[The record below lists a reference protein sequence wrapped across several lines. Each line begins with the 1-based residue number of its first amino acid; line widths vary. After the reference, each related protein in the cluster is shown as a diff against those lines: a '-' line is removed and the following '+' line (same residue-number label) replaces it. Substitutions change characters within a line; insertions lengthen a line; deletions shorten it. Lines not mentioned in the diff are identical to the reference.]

1 MNNFPRITIFLGVFS
16 LFLFSGTLLRAQQPK
31 TYERF
36 EFELQIDLLPKLDIE
51 INPEIRFS
59 NFLEFSELI
68 LQGGLRYKLFK
79 FLKLSG
85 YYRFIGDYINDEPE
99 YLHRFAFDAEPKYE
113 INRLELELRLRYANY
128 TDFAGETDNNKSYY
142 RYRLQAKYDIK
153 SFKFNPH
160 ISWELF
166 QKSDEKSV
174 YKGRYEIGVEYGFK
188 KNNEMEIFYFLQE
201 YYNKDK
207 LHHIIGVK
215 YQLKL

>member
-1 MNNFPRITIFLGVFS
+1 MNKFLRITALTGVLLLLQFS
-16 LFLFSGTLLRAQQPK
+16 ETLLHAQQPK

-36 EFELQIDLLPKLDIE
+36 EFELQFDLLPKLYLE
-51 INPEIRFS
+51 INPV
-59 NFLEFSELI
+59 
-68 LQGGLRYKLFK
+68 QGGLRYKPFK

-85 YYRFIGDYINDEPE
+85 YYRFIGDYTNDDPE

-128 TDFAGETDNNKSYY
+128 TDFARETSENRSYY
-142 RYRLQAKYDIK
+142 RYRLQSKYDIK
-153 SFKFNPH
+153 NFKFNPH

-166 QKSDEKSV
+166 QKSNEKSI

-188 KNNEMEIFYFLQE
+188 KNNELEIFYFLQD
-201 YYNKDK
+201 YYDNDK
-207 LHHIIGVK
+207 QHHIIGVK

>member
-1 MNNFPRITIFLGVFS
+1 ML
-16 LFLFSGTLLRAQQPK
+16 LLFSGTLLYAQQPK

-36 EFELQIDLLPKLDIE
+36 EFELQFDLLPKLYLE
-51 INPEIRFS
+51 INPEIRFA

-68 LQGGLRYKLFK
+68 MQGGLRYKAFK

-85 YYRFIGDYINDEPE
+85 YYRFIGDYTNDDPE
-99 YLHRFAFDAEPKYE
+99 YLHRFAFDAEPEYE
-113 INRLELELRLRYANY
+113 INRLELGLRLRYANY
-128 TDFAGETDNNKSYY
+128 TDFAGETGNNKSYY
-142 RYRLQAKYDIK
+142 RYRLQAKYDIRK
-153 SFKFNPH
+153 FKFNPH

-188 KNNEMEIFYFLQE
+188 KNNELEIFYFLQD

-207 LHHIIGVK
+207 LHHIIGIK
-215 YQLKL
+215 YQLQL

>member
-1 MNNFPRITIFLGVFS
+1 MNNFSRITSFTGLFS
-16 LFLFSGTLLRAQQPK
+16 LFLFLGTLLHAQQPI

-36 EFELQIDLLPKLDIE
+36 EFELQIDLLPDLDLE
-51 INPEIRFS
+51 INPEIRFG

-68 LQGGLRYKLFK
+68 LQGGLRYKPFK

-85 YYRFIGDYINDEPE
+85 YYRFIGDYTNGDPE

-128 TDFAGETDNNKSYY
+128 TDFARETVDNKSYY

-153 SFKFNPH
+153 NFKFNPH

-174 YKGRYEIGVEYGFK
+174 YKGRYEVGVEYGFK
-188 KNNEMEIFYFLQE
+188 KKNELEIFYFLQD

-215 YQLKL
+215 YQLEL

>member
-1 MNNFPRITIFLGVFS
+1 MNKFLRITALTGGC
-16 LFLFSGTLLRAQQPK
+16 LLLLFSGTLLYAQQPK

-36 EFELQIDLLPKLDIE
+36 EFELQFNLLPKLNLE
-51 INPEIRFS
+51 INPEIRFG

-68 LQGGLRYKLFK
+68 MQGGLRYKPFK

-85 YYRFIGDYINDEPE
+85 YYRFIGDYTNDDPE

-113 INRLELELRLRYANY
+113 INRLELKLRLRYANY
-128 TDFAGETDNNKSYY
+128 TDFAGETVDNKSYY
-142 RYRLQAKYDIK
+142 RYRLQSKYDIK
-153 SFKFNPH
+153 NFKFNPY

-174 YKGRYEIGVEYGFK
+174 YKGRYEVGIEYGFK
-188 KNNEMEIFYFLQE
+188 KNNELEIFYFLQD

-207 LHHIIGVK
+207 LHHIIGIK
-215 YQLKL
+215 YQLQL

>member
-1 MNNFPRITIFLGVFS
+1 MNNFFRITAFTGVFS
-16 LFLFSGTLLRAQQPK
+16 LFIFLGTLLHAQQPI

-36 EFELQIDLLPKLDIE
+36 EFELQIDLLPDLGLE

-59 NFLEFSELI
+59 NFMEFSELI
-68 LQGGLRYKLFK
+68 LQGGLNYKPFK

-85 YYRFIGDYINDEPE
+85 YYRFIGDYTNDEPE

-128 TDFAGETDNNKSYY
+128 TDFAGETGNNKSYY

-153 SFKFNPH
+153 NFKFNPH

-174 YKGRYEIGVEYGFK
+174 YKGRYEVGVEYGFK
-188 KNNEMEIFYFLQE
+188 KKNELEIFYFLQD
-201 YYNKDK
+201 YYNKDE

>member
-1 MNNFPRITIFLGVFS
+1 MNEFSRITVLTGVFLLLQFLGI
-16 LFLFSGTLLRAQQPK
+16 LLHAQQPK

-36 EFELQIDLLPKLDIE
+36 EFELQIDLLADLELE

-59 NFLEFSELI
+59 NFMEFSELI
-68 LQGGLRYKLFK
+68 LQSGLKYNPFK

-85 YYRFIGDYINDEPE
+85 YYRFISDYTNDEPE

-113 INRLELELRLRYANY
+113 INRLELELRLRYTNY
-128 TDFAGETDNNKSYY
+128 TDFAGETGENRSYF
-142 RYRLQAKYDIK
+142 RYRLQVKYDIRN
-153 SFKFNPH
+153 FKFNPH

-166 QKSDEKSV
+166 QKSNEKSF
-174 YKGRYEIGVEYGFK
+174 YKGRYEVGVEYGFK
-188 KNNEMEIFYFLQE
+188 KKNELEIFYFLQD

>member
-1 MNNFPRITIFLGVFS
+1 MNKFLRITALTGVLLLLQFS
-16 LFLFSGTLLRAQQPK
+16 ETLLHAQQPK

-36 EFELQIDLLPKLDIE
+36 EFELQFDLLPKLYLE
-51 INPEIRFS
+51 INPEIRFG

-68 LQGGLRYKLFK
+68 LQGGLRYKPFK

-85 YYRFIGDYINDEPE
+85 YYRFIGDYTNDDPE
-99 YLHRFAFDAEPKYE
+99 YLHRFAFDAEPKYK

-128 TDFAGETDNNKSYY
+128 TDFARETVDNKSYY

-153 SFKFNPH
+153 NLKFNPH

-166 QKSDEKSV
+166 QKSTEKSF
-174 YKGRYEIGVEYGFK
+174 YKGRYEVGLEYGFK
-188 KNNEMEIFYFLQE
+188 KNNELEIFYFLQD

>member
-1 MNNFPRITIFLGVFS
+1 MNNFSRITAFTGVFS
-16 LFLFSGTLLRAQQPK
+16 LLLFLGTLLHAQQPI

-36 EFELQIDLLPKLDIE
+36 EFELQFDLLPKLDLE
-51 INPEIRFS
+51 INPEIRFG

-68 LQGGLRYKLFK
+68 MQGGLRYKPFK

-85 YYRFIGDYINDEPE
+85 YYRFIGDYTNDDPE

-113 INRLELELRLRYANY
+113 INRLELKLRLRYANY
-128 TDFAGETDNNKSYY
+128 TDFAGETVDNKSYY
-142 RYRLQAKYDIK
+142 RYRLQSKYDIK
-153 SFKFNPH
+153 NFKFNPY

-174 YKGRYEIGVEYGFK
+174 YKGRYEVGIEYGFK
-188 KNNEMEIFYFLQE
+188 KNNELEIFYFLQD

-207 LHHIIGVK
+207 LHHIIGIK
-215 YQLKL
+215 YQLQL

>member
-1 MNNFPRITIFLGVFS
+1 MNEFPRITTLTGVF
-16 LFLFSGTLLRAQQPK
+16 LLLQFLGTLLHAQQPK

-36 EFELQIDLLPKLDIE
+36 EFELQIDLLADLDLE

-59 NFLEFSELI
+59 NLLEFSELI
-68 LQGGLRYKLFK
+68 LQGGLNYKPFK

-85 YYRFIGDYINDEPE
+85 YYRFIGDYTNDEPE

-113 INRLELELRLRYANY
+113 INRLELELRLRYTNY
-128 TDFAGETDNNKSYY
+128 TDFAGETGENRSYY

-153 SFKFNPH
+153 KFKFNPH

-166 QKSDEKSV
+166 QKSNEKSF

-188 KNNEMEIFYFLQE
+188 KKNELEIFYFLQD

>member
-1 MNNFPRITIFLGVFS
+1 MNEFSRIIALTGVF
-16 LFLFSGTLLRAQQPK
+16 LLLLFSGTLLHAQQPK

-36 EFELQIDLLPKLDIE
+36 EFELQIELLPDLDLE

-68 LQGGLRYKLFK
+68 LQGGLRYKPFK

-85 YYRFIGDYINDEPE
+85 YYRFIGDYTNDEPE

-113 INRLELELRLRYANY
+113 INRLELEFRLRYANY
-128 TDFAGETDNNKSYY
+128 TDFTGETGDNKSYY

-174 YKGRYEIGVEYGFK
+174 YKGRYEVGVEYGFNK
-188 KNNEMEIFYFLQE
+188 KNELEIFYFLQD

-215 YQLKL
+215 YQLEL

>member
-1 MNNFPRITIFLGVFS
+1 MNEFSRITVLTGVFLLLQFLGI
-16 LFLFSGTLLRAQQPK
+16 LLHAQQPK

-36 EFELQIDLLPKLDIE
+36 EFELQIDLLADLELE

-59 NFLEFSELI
+59 NFMEFSELI
-68 LQGGLRYKLFK
+68 LQSGLKYNPLK

-85 YYRFIGDYINDEPE
+85 YYRFISDYTNDEPE

-113 INRLELELRLRYANY
+113 INRLELELRLRYTNY
-128 TDFAGETDNNKSYY
+128 TDFAGETGENRSYF
-142 RYRLQAKYDIK
+142 RYRLQAKYDIRN
-153 SFKFNPH
+153 FKFNPH

-166 QKSDEKSV
+166 QKSNEKSF
-174 YKGRYEIGVEYGFK
+174 YKGRYEVGVEYGFK
-188 KNNEMEIFYFLQE
+188 KKNELEIFYFLQD